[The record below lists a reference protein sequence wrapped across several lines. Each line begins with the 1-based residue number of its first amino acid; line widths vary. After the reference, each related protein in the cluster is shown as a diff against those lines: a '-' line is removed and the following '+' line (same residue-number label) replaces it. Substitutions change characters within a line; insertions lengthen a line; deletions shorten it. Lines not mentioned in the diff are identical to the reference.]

1 MISEGESA
9 KERLK
14 DLEGGDERIAQLENE
29 LVAAGKVLINL
40 STDLFTL
47 RKASS
52 EILAAKVNEEL
63 KALGMAKSKIF
74 IEISMRSD
82 KSKDCDALGNDEL
95 KILFQ
100 SFPEGPKLP
109 LSKSASGGELSRLSL
124 ALDLVAAEGESIGTY
139 IFDEVDSGVG
149 GKTAIDVGLRLWR
162 LSRKA
167 QVIVV
172 THLAQV
178 AVWADSHYIIHKDES
193 TDIALSTLIPLSHQE
208 RVSETARLLSG
219 HESSESALRH
229 AEELI
234 EEAMRIRNAG

>member
-1 MISEGESA
+1 M
-9 KERLK
+9 
-14 DLEGGDERIAQLENE
+14 
-29 LVAAGKVLINL
+29 
-40 STDLFTL
+40 
-47 RKASS
+47 
-52 EILAAKVNEEL
+52 
-63 KALGMAKSKIF
+63 
-74 IEISMRSD
+74 
-82 KSKDCDALGNDEL
+82 
-95 KILFQ
+95 
-100 SFPEGPKLP
+100 
-109 LSKSASGGELSRLSL
+109 
-124 ALDLVAAEGESIGTY
+124 
-139 IFDEVDSGVG
+139 DSGVG

-219 HESSESALRH
+219 HESSVSALRH

-234 EEAMRIRNAG
+234 EEALRIRNAG